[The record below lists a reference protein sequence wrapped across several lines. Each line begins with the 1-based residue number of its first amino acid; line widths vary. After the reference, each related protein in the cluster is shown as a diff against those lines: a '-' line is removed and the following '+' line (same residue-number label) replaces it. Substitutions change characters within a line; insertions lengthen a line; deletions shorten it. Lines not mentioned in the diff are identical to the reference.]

1 MPPAAKPRTY
11 AQARAALFRE
21 FADAGWEMS
30 SPKLL
35 TLHAT
40 SPDGRARAW
49 FKPQAVYYTNLD
61 SPTQQHS
68 GRHEVGNGH
77 TVAYDLDIRKLPPG
91 VFVRWF
97 TRNFWHADTKATR
110 TNPTQRIPAGMTVE
124 WLPANQAWIVLS
136 FGRSPS
142 NLGTGRGNYYP
153 TKTELKRDLATLGL
167 RLAGNRIVAAENRT
181 NPTVDV
187 TSLSEAEFVKKTK
200 IGKRYSTQ
208 SGRRFARVSDKA
220 GLFTTDVI
228 VREREDAPEE
238 KDATKIKLRAYA
250 QLRVGTKGHTKAN
263 PRTRRNFIP
272 LVAAAAPAAA
282 MTVARILPYLIQA
295 REVACTSG
303 GRMAIQKALDT
314 VCIGKTGQTT
324 APVAAPGIKTNPLV
338 KYRGHVVIGTRGLY
352 TVAPYDQTFSS
363 LADAKRWLDGHV
375 ARESAKG

>member
-1 MPPAAKPRTY
+1 MPPAVKPRTY

-110 TNPTQRIPAGMTVE
+110 TNPT
-124 WLPANQAWIVLS
+124 
-136 FGRSPS
+136 
-142 NLGTGRGNYYP
+142 
-153 TKTELKRDLATLGL
+153 
-167 RLAGNRIVAAENRT
+167 
-181 NPTVDV
+181 VDV

-250 QLRVGTKGHTKAN
+250 QLRVGSKGHAKAN

-352 TVAPYDQTFSS
+352 TVAPYNQTFSS
-363 LADAKRWLDGHV
+363 LAEVKRWLDGHV
-375 ARESAKG
+375 ARERVR